1 MTSPSTLRIL
11 AGSGSPGAGAFMAE
25 GHHPHDTTGSESPA
39 LMLSKLVPPASR
51 AGLIMRAGL
60 QSLLE
65 ARLKAKLCLV
75 EAPAGFGKTTLLA
88 QWQATR
94 GGGRVA
100 WVSLDEGDNDP
111 TRFWTYVVQAL
122 RTVEPGVGTAALEA
136 LQRPSA
142 DLGRVVLPGL
152 LNDLQAVGSQL
163 VLVLDDYHL
172 VTNPTC
178 HQTLGFVLDHLPANV
193 HVV

>member
-1 MTSPSTLRIL
+1 MTSPSALRIL
-11 AGSGSPGAGAFMAE
+11 AGLGPPGAGAFMAE

-111 TRFWTYVVQAL
+111 TRFWTYVVEAL
-122 RTVEPGVGTAALEA
+122 RTVEPALGAAALQA
-136 LQRPSA
+136 LQRTSLDHERVILPSLLT
-142 DLGRVVLPGL
+142 DLSGV
-152 LNDLQAVGSQL
+152 AASL

-172 VTNPTC
+172 ITNPTC
-178 HQTLGFVLDHLPANV
+178 HRSLAFFLDHRPVGV
-193 HVV
+193 HV